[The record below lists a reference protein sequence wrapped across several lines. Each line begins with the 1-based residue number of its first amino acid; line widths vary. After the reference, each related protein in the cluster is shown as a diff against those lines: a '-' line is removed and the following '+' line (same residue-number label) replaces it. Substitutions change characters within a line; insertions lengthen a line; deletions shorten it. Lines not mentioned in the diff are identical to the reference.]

1 MGQVTMRHV
10 ELDLVETDTKSTLGG
25 RDKSRTDSIHI
36 RFGDFARL
44 VPSLAERNRRRRDR
58 RPWIFFRL

>member
-1 MGQVTMRHV
+1 MGHV

-25 RDKSRTDSIHI
+25 RDKRRTDSLHI
-36 RFGDFARL
+36 RFGDFARR
-44 VPSLAERNRRRRDR
+44 VPSLAERNGRRRDR